1 MKRLQTEDPPDKKRT
16 GATMTGRDIIEK
28 PAIEILNRKQ
38 KKEAEFQFWF
48 SVYNEK
54 GEAKRLS
61 NLISMRTTKLTISDL
76 SDLYKEE
83 EQEIIRIFKR
93 KSKNNCL
100 LVGDQI
106 QINDLVT
113 KIQLKMEDTKDY
125 YGIGKYYVF
134 YLDAS
139 VFKKSVE
146 KTSVYTLVDAIKVLF
161 ADLKVI
167 LVINNFDLL
176 IDSRT
181 SQENVNSQVAYKMIE
196 LFQAPNFRILATI
209 DEDSYDYTSYEE
221 KAIEDSFYIENIAE
235 SRYNQFEKFITPS
248 IKRILPKSSF
258 IDEAGFEKLRTYA
271 GLYEYD
277 NKFKHAYQLI
287 EDAAIIAKEHNRRRI
302 TAQDFND
309 VYADAFRELKTYD
322 KKQVHATAIHEVG
335 HYIVYWCLKK
345 RRYKLHDVVT
355 VTILPIWDGALGFNQ
370 SSFEAPIDFDA
381 KYCDAGVLI
390 SLGGRAAEDL
400 FCHTLSTGCSTDMQN
415 AVTSVQQ
422 GLTYGVFDEEFK
434 YVSMISADMDSVLVL
449 TPEEKSDLHKEITN
463 KINTLYKKVKEILK
477 AHEKEVMALTAALED
492 QKILSKAEI
501 EQILEPNKKRSKK
514 KAKAKV
520 VRSKKPKPVIS
531 EEKQVEDSQTTMQP
545 SEEANSAET
554 TQSEEQKE
562 E

>member
-1 MKRLQTEDPPDKKRT
+1 MKGLRTKDPPEKNRT
-16 GATMTGRDIIEK
+16 EKAMTGRDIIEK

-48 SVYNEK
+48 SIYNEK

-76 SDLYKEE
+76 SELYKEE
-83 EQEIIRIFKR
+83 EKEIIRIFKR

-113 KIQLKMEDTKDY
+113 KIQLKMEASKDY

-161 ADLKVI
+161 ADMNVI
-167 LVINNFDLL
+167 LVINNFDVL

-235 SRYNQFEKFITPS
+235 SRYDQFEKFITPS

-287 EDAAIIAKEHNRRRI
+287 EDAAIIAKENNRRKI
-302 TAQDFND
+302 IAQDFND
-309 VYADAFRELKTYD
+309 VFADAFRELKTYD
-322 KKQVHATAIHEVG
+322 KKQVHVTAIHEVG
-335 HYIVYWCLKK
+335 HYIVHWYLKK
-345 RRYKLHDVVT
+345 RRYKLHEVVT
-355 VTILPIWDGALGFNQ
+355 ITILPVWDGALGFNQ
-370 SSFEAPIDFDA
+370 TSFEAPIDFDA
-381 KYCDAGVLI
+381 KYCDAEVLI
-390 SLGGRAAEDL
+390 CLGGRAAEDL

-415 AVTSVQQ
+415 AVTSVQR

-434 YVSMISADMDSVLVL
+434 YVSMISADLDSVLIL
-449 TPEEKSDLHKEITN
+449 TPEEKSDLHKEITD
-463 KINTLYKKVKEILK
+463 KINTLYKKVKEILI
-477 AHEKEVMALTAALED
+477 AHEKEVMALTAALEE

-501 EQILEPNKKRSKK
+501 AQILEPNKKKSKK

-520 VRSKKPKPVIS
+520 VGSKKPKPIAS
-531 EEKQVEDSQTTMQP
+531 EEKQDEGEQATNLPEVADST
-545 SEEANSAET
+545 ET
-554 TQSEEQKE
+554 TQSEEPKE